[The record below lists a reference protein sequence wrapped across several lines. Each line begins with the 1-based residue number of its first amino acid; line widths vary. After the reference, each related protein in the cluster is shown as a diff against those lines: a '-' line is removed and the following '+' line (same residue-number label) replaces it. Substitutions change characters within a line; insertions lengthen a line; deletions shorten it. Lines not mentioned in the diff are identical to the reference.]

1 MKLINKP
8 PIKSPH
14 KYKEA
19 VPGFP
24 ETALNLEPLIG
35 FEPTTLS
42 LRSFGSNI
50 CSTTQHRKYLE
61 IKKML

>member
-1 MKLINKP
+1 M
-8 PIKSPH
+8 
-14 KYKEA
+14 
-19 VPGFP
+19 V
-24 ETALNLEPLIG
+24 LEPLIG